1 MSIQE
6 RLDYLH
12 KLKERAALGGGVD
25 RINAQHTRGKLTA
38 RERINLLLD
47 PGSFEELD
55 ALGADINDVTTDER
69 LYGDA
74 VVTGW
79 GLIDV
84 FLRKILLFLEVL

>member
-38 RERINLLLD
+38 RERMN
-47 PGSFEELD
+47 
-55 ALGADINDVTTDER
+55 
-69 LYGDA
+69 
-74 VVTGW
+74 
-79 GLIDV
+79 
-84 FLRKILLFLEVL
+84 